1 MGFTGI
7 ALAGIVSRLEID
19 RESDM
24 KLVVQRDAL
33 SEALGK
39 VELALTSGIDLYRQ
53 IQLELN
59 ESASPPWVVL
69 TGTSTMLT
77 IKTAFAA
84 EEAASEGGV
93 GDHSFKILLPPEAAR
108 AARTLPEGEVTLTSD
123 AHAIEFQS
131 EHGPR
136 FKLRYSDASVFPEI
150 TFRKKADFSL
160 PLTGLLE
167 IIDYINAI
175 SKAET
180 VLFESNKIIVT
191 DGFRIGVIDTGAVFE
206 FDEPVV
212 IPTALFQ
219 HAERVLTMSGDVQ
232 VIVQPNRVTLRQGRD
247 AISVLR
253 SSKKFPNYKSIL
265 ESSDKAKHET
275 LVVKKADLLAACDRA
290 RVLTGFALP
299 MRLILESGG
308 ADMLAARADVGDSQ
322 EHIKGKWF
330 GDGTMTVGINIDLF
344 RPIVQAMTGD
354 EIALSFS
361 EPKTMF
367 QIDSKDD
374 PFVHYIMMPV
384 RLPE

>member
-1 MGFTGI
+1 
-7 ALAGIVSRLEID
+7 
-19 RESDM
+19 M
-24 KLVVQRDAL
+24 KLVVQRNAL
-33 SEALGK
+33 STALGK

-53 IQLELN
+53 IHLELN

-108 AARTLPEGEVTLTSD
+108 AARTLPDGEVTLTSD
-123 AHAIEFQS
+123 AHTIEFQS

-136 FKLRYSDASVFPEI
+136 FKLRYSEDTSYPEI
-150 TFRKKADFSL
+150 TFRKKADFSI
-160 PLTGLLE
+160 PLNGVLE
-167 IIDYINAI
+167 IIGYINAI
-175 SKAET
+175 AKAET

-206 FDEPVV
+206 FGDEPVV
-212 IPTALFQ
+212 VPTALFH
-219 HAERVLTMSGDVQ
+219 HAEKVLTMSGDVQ
-232 VIVQPNRVTLRQGRD
+232 FIVQPNRVTLRQGRD

-265 ESSDKAKHET
+265 ESSGKDEHQT

-308 ADMLAARADVGDSQ
+308 ADMLATRADVGDSQ

-330 GDGTMTVGINIDLF
+330 GENPMTVGINIDLF